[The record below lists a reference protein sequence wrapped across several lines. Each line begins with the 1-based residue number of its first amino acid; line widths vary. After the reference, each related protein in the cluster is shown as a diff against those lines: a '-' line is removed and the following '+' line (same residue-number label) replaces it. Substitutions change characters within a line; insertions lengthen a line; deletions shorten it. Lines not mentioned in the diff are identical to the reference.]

1 MRETHSTNISG
12 SPYSCPFCKSK
23 NLTKHKIIEKTQFLF
38 IELSSRVV
46 EEYIE
51 CKNCYKTMQIGQ
63 LSREIVVVKKQDNG
77 MKQKVTTST
86 FEVGGQTY
94 HQTRTE
100 TDMRHFIPDMQ
111 NPETYVTTLVLIL
124 QYISLK
130 DPSINIENKEIYQFL
145 LDKYGVYRDICAQL
159 IEETGD
165 NDAYLRALILK
176 YFRNCKQEYS
186 RLALNQLL
194 LNSAQVLKGKFIVQ
208 HDIELLYFDFF
219 TEIDV
224 AELRKAHFLVQLI
237 A

>member
-1 MRETHSTNISG
+1 MRETHTFDISG
-12 SPYSCPFCKSK
+12 SQYSCPFCKNT
-23 NLTKHKIIEKTQFLF
+23 NLKKHKIIEKTRLLF

-46 EEYIE
+46 EEYVE
-51 CKNCYKTMQIGQ
+51 CMNCYKTMQFGQ
-63 LSREIVVVKKQDNG
+63 LNREIVVVKKQDNG
-77 MKQKVTTST
+77 IKKKVTTST
-86 FEVGGQTY
+86 FEVNGQTY
-94 HQTRTE
+94 HQTQTE
-100 TDMRHFIPDMQ
+100 IDMRHFIPDMQ

-145 LDKYGVYRDICAQL
+145 LDKYGEYKGICAQL

-186 RLALNQLL
+186 RSTLNQLL
-194 LNSAQVLKGKFIVQ
+194 LNSAQVLKGKLIIQ
-208 HDIELLYFDFF
+208 YEIELLYFDFF

-224 AELRKAHFLVQLI
+224 AELRKPNYLVQLI